1 LKLFTDRGCAGIK
14 MPRQRSENP
23 AVEVDAVLSEA
34 LKAVKGV
41 KVGTVN
47 QDQAQTTNKLVNEEM
62 EKEGGSLLIVET
74 VAATRMGRHESYCVV
89 GIRVRDG
96 KDVLCICEGS
106 GYGL

>member
-1 LKLFTDRGCAGIK
+1 
-14 MPRQRSENP
+14 MPRQRSEDP

-41 KVGTVN
+41 NVGTVN

-62 EKEGGSLLIVET
+62 EKEGGSLLIVKT

-96 KDVLCICEGS
+96 KMCFA
-106 GYGL
+106 